1 MIARP
6 SHWRTGPNGREPVAG
21 AGDAVSLGQH
31 VVSGAKTGKITSR
44 PAYTT
49 RELELLAYRLG
60 VTVAAVKRAIALGLL
75 ETFDASDR

>member
-21 AGDAVSLGQH
+21 AGDAVSFSNI
-31 VVSGAKTGKITSR
+31 VSGAKSGKITSR

-49 RELELLAYRLG
+49 RELELIAYRLG
-60 VTVAAVKRAIALGLL
+60 VTVAQVKRAIALGLL
-75 ETFDASDR
+75 ETFDAR

>member
-21 AGDAVSLGQH
+21 AGDVVSFGNI
-31 VVSGAKTGKITSR
+31 VSGAKSGRITSR

-49 RELELLAYRLG
+49 RELELIAYRLG
-60 VTVAAVKRAIALGLL
+60 VTVAAVKQAIALGLL
-75 ETFDASDR
+75 ENLDAR

>member
-1 MIARP
+1 VIARP

-21 AGDAVSLGQH
+21 AGDAVSLSRH
-31 VVSGAKTGKITSR
+31 VVSGATTGRITSR

-49 RELELLAYRLG
+49 RELEVIAYRLG

-75 ETFDASDR
+75 ETFDATDR

>member
-21 AGDAVSLGQH
+21 AGDAVSFSH
-31 VVSGAKTGKITSR
+31 IVSGAKSGKITSR

-75 ETFDASDR
+75 ENLDAR